1 MYVRGS
7 YRWLCCL
14 FLFLVGCQDHPA
26 IPRVVPQ
33 KLVYEDSVY
42 CFNQRS
48 IVTVAGQKGVVD
60 TTGEVV
66 LAPEWDAIEFL
77 DDDVAL
83 LQKSGLFYLSTR
95 DGRIFAE
102 SLDAESLERSF
113 RQRLSET
120 LDADLLSWDR
130 VLDQLDAL
138 CEACV
143 ACDGRRP
150 DAQIIHANSVLQEC
164 LNKTSGTMNPEQTE
178 RLEQI
183 RKKFVSLYW

>member
-1 MYVRGS
+1 MRRKRS
-7 YRWLCCL
+7 CFWLCSL
-14 FLFLVGCQDHPA
+14 ALVLVGCQDHRIPA
-26 IPRVVPQ
+26 PEAPQ
-33 KLVYEDSVY
+33 KIVYEDSVY

-48 IVTVAGQKGVVD
+48 IVTLDGLKGMVGED
-60 TTGEVV
+60 GEVI

-102 SLDAESLERSF
+102 SLEAGSLEGSF

-120 LDADLLSWDR
+120 LEADLLSWDR

-138 CEACV
+138 CEICL

-150 DAQIIHANSVLQEC
+150 DAQAVYENSVLQEY
-164 LNKTSGTMNPEQTE
+164 LNNTSGSMSPKQKE

-183 RKKFVSLYW
+183 RKKFVSLYR

>member
-1 MYVRGS
+1 MYGRRS

-14 FLFLVGCQDHPA
+14 LLALVGCQDH
-26 IPRVVPQ
+26 RVHAPEAPQ
-33 KLVYEDSVY
+33 KLKYEDSVY

-48 IVTVAGQKGVVD
+48 IVTYGGLKGMV
-60 TTGEVV
+60 GEDGDVI

-83 LQKSGLFYLSTR
+83 LQKSGLFYLCTR
-95 DGRIFAE
+95 EGRIFAE
-102 SLDAESLERSF
+102 SVEAESLEGSF

-120 LDADLLSWDR
+120 LEADLLSWDR

-138 CEACV
+138 CEACL

-150 DAQIIHANSVLQEC
+150 DAQVIHENSVLQER
-164 LNKTSGTMNPEQTE
+164 LNNTSGTMSLEQKD

-183 RKKFVSLYW
+183 RKKFISLYR